1 MVQSAMWRVIHA
13 SALHWRWWDG
23 ECVVYHTLS
32 GDTHRF
38 NHLAAR
44 ALSLLAATPMSAE
57 QLTHRLSVAG
67 DGGERNSAEPS
78 SSERSGAAEPAH
90 SLSRTTLDEL
100 LVRLRALGLIEP
112 DDAHD

>member
-1 MVQSAMWRVIHA
+1 MWRVLHA
-13 SALHWRWWDG
+13 SALHWRAWDG
-23 ECVVYHTLS
+23 ECVLYHTLS
-32 GDTHRF
+32 GDTHRL

-44 ALSLLAATPMSAE
+44 ALELLAATPMSAE
-57 QLTHRLSVAG
+57 QLTHRLSAAG
-67 DGGERNSAEPS
+67 DGDERNSAEPS
-78 SSERSGAAEPAH
+78 SSERSGVVEPAH